1 MSSTDVANTSV
12 PPPPALHGNI
22 YYRVVWCGWRW
33 RCRVMSASP
42 SHTRRKT
49 PVGRVASLVIAG
61 SQAFLPGCSFGS
73 AVYAKAILHRS
84 IFTGKAMLVAVQYVT
99 ASDASPGD
107 WDLEIDVKLPS
118 CGGQISGMKL
128 LLFWFGGYLEKTYS
142 NIAGVVRNH
151 YSAPVLRNDVNNE
164 FMEEGTTVLLG
175 LTTSMPAWFTR

>member
-1 MSSTDVANTSV
+1 
-12 PPPPALHGNI
+12 
-22 YYRVVWCGWRW
+22 
-33 RCRVMSASP
+33 MSASP

-107 WDLEIDVKLPS
+107 
-118 CGGQISGMKL
+118 
-128 LLFWFGGYLEKTYS
+128 
-142 NIAGVVRNH
+142 
-151 YSAPVLRNDVNNE
+151 
-164 FMEEGTTVLLG
+164 
-175 LTTSMPAWFTR
+175 